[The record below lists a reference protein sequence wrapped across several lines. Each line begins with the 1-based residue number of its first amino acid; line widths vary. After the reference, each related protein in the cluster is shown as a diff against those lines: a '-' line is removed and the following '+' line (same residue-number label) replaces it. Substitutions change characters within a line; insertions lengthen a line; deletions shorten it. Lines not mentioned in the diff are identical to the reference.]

1 MLQHTSNKAYARD
14 VNNWLAT
21 NMWPAHRDAR
31 VNDDTDPDTKT
42 DAGILLLQEAD
53 PSANVH
59 KYLCGKG
66 LFEFLGTYD
75 KENNRIINA
84 SITLHVPFFGR
95 ISLVQNMT
103 RTLDPPPRVQF
114 SVGPIHGFVELGI
127 FHPRDDPRY
136 DGDQVALK
144 YYVSLPYVQL
154 DANVPLFPVDGANTP
169 KIKALYQTS
178 PPMAL
183 SVQSLREVSNTPAT
197 YPAGF
202 LRLFNQRGAKHVQQF
217 PETSNTFSVRQ
228 ALLLYGQNTANPVLV
243 LERFLNNFAHEQGII
258 IPATPKDKGLKSE
271 TINIA
276 AKPQRQ
282 TIRAYFGQL
291 FHIVGTIS
299 LDSFLLNAILSIYI
313 PTIGVQRTCQVAGD
327 LTNVAGV
334 VVTLDDPL
342 INGLL
347 NFDLNDMGEDLRLV
361 VTVKLN
367 IALIGQF
374 RQTDILIMTMPQPQ
388 QTDTPTPLPAPTPA
402 PAPSP
407 GPKPEPKITP
417 RTSRKGDQGSGLPKG
432 GRMKKPAPMAPQLLV
447 PSTPPLRS
455 AEDFLSP
462 ANDGQANTDDEL
474 EPEDE

>member
-1 MLQHTSNKAYARD
+1 MSQMLQHTSNKAYARD

-31 VNDDTDPDTKT
+31 VNDDTDPNTKT

-53 PSANVH
+53 PSSNVH

-66 LFEFLGTYD
+66 LFE
-75 KENNRIINA
+75 
-84 SITLHVPFFGR
+84 
-95 ISLVQNMT
+95 
-103 RTLDPPPRVQF
+103 
-114 SVGPIHGFVELGI
+114 
-127 FHPRDDPRY
+127 
-136 DGDQVALK
+136 
-144 YYVSLPYVQL
+144 L

-202 LRLFNQRGAKHVQQF
+202 LRNRR
-217 PETSNTFSVRQ
+217 PEF
-228 ALLLYGQNTANPVLV
+228 VLV
-243 LERFLNNFAHEQGII
+243 QAN
-258 IPATPKDKGLKSE
+258 DKGLKSE
-271 TINIA
+271 IINIA

>member
-1 MLQHTSNKAYARD
+1 MSQMLQHTSNKAYARD

-31 VNDDTDPDTKT
+31 VNDDTDPNTKT

-53 PSANVH
+53 PSSNVH

-144 YYVSLPYVQL
+144 YYVLLPYVQL

-202 LRLFNQRGAKHVQQF
+202 LRNRRPEFVLVQANVPRNQQHVQ
-217 PETSNTFSVRQ
+217 
-228 ALLLYGQNTANPVLV
+228 L

-271 TINIA
+271 IINIA

>member
-1 MLQHTSNKAYARD
+1 MSQMLQHTSNKAYAQD

-53 PSANVH
+53 PSSNVH

-66 LFEFLGTYD
+66 LFEFLGTYN
-75 KENNRIINA
+75 KENNCIINA

-127 FHPRDDPRY
+127 FHPRDDPWY
-136 DGDQVALK
+136 DGNQVALK

-183 SVQSLREVSNTPAT
+183 LVQSLREVSNTPAT

-243 LERFLNNFAHEQGII
+243 LERFLNNFAHKQGII
-258 IPATPKDKGLKSE
+258 IPATPKDKGLKSKI
-271 TINIA
+271 INIA

-347 NFDLNDMGEDLRLV
+347 NFDLNDMGKDL
-361 VTVKLN
+361 
-367 IALIGQF
+367 
-374 RQTDILIMTMPQPQ
+374 Q

>member
-1 MLQHTSNKAYARD
+1 MSQMLQHTSNKAYARD

-31 VNDDTDPDTKT
+31 VNDNTDPNTKT

-53 PSANVH
+53 PSSNVH

-66 LFEFLGTYD
+66 Y
-75 KENNRIINA
+75 
-84 SITLHVPFFGR
+84 S
-95 ISLVQNMT
+95 
-103 RTLDPPPRVQF
+103 RTLDPPPCVQF

-127 FHPRDDPRY
+127 FHPRDNPWY

-169 KIKALYQTS
+169 KIKALYQTL

-183 SVQSLREVSNTPAT
+183 LVQSLREVSNTPAT

-202 LRLFNQRGAKHVQQF
+202 LRLFNQQGAKHVQQF

-228 ALLLYGQNTANPVLV
+228 ALLLYGQNTANP
-243 LERFLNNFAHEQGII
+243 
-258 IPATPKDKGLKSE
+258 
-271 TINIA
+271 
-276 AKPQRQ
+276 
-282 TIRAYFGQL
+282 
-291 FHIVGTIS
+291 IVGTIS

-313 PTIGVQRTCQVAGD
+313 PTIGVQ
-327 LTNVAGV
+327 L
-334 VVTLDDPL
+334 TLDDPL

-347 NFDLNDMGEDLRLV
+347 NFDLNDMGKDLRLV
-361 VTVKLN
+361 VTMKLN

-374 RQTDILIMTMPQPQ
+374 WQTDILIMTMPQPH
-388 QTDTPTPLPAPTPA
+388 TPTPLPAPTPA

-417 RTSRKGDQGSGLPKG
+417 RTSRKGDQGSSSLCLP
-432 GRMKKPAPMAPQLLV
+432 
-447 PSTPPLRS
+447 PPLRS